1 MWPNNVVL
9 RTAVSAGLLVAAV
22 LALYF
27 AGRIDGYRTATEAAE
42 KEKAEIIGTYQ
53 AAALAAEIQYSEKL
67 AEAAAEKQ
75 KWFDFAQAQSVKLAA
90 ANRALDVKTAQLQ
103 EQISHAIKKDG
114 DAFSGIGPDS
124 LREYNRAFG
133 YSDH

>member
-1 MWPNNVVL
+1 MWANNVVL

-27 AGRIDGYRTATEAAE
+27 AGRIDGYRTAQAEAE
-42 KEKAEIIGTYQ
+42 QDKQEIIGIYQ
-53 AAALAAEIQYSEKL
+53 GAALAAEQQYSEKL

-133 YSDH
+133 YADH